1 MRYTKQSCNYILKN
15 FFYIFPLTILPA
27 FLLSLSTDEVA
38 IQCFVETVIR
48 GDLMNLH
55 FDHIFCAV
63 SVLNFG
69 SWESVIFGL
78 LSIVG
83 IIVFMAILMAF
94 LEKHMRIGKRT
105 FNGIFSKLN
114 DNFIST
120 ACVVFIV
127 LAMYEIWSL
136 ILTALLF
143 LVTRLQV
150 TVLSYVFGAI
160 VYIAMHVL
168 LIYLVSTIYLWL
180 PCMQIT
186 GFKLL
191 EALNYSYNLV
201 ASIQWGILIGQ
212 LMFLFCTEAIM
223 CLCVMLSPSS
233 LIFTIV
239 TTALFAI
246 LIMIFCVRMEI
257 VYFDRDNIDRADIKR
272 YGK

>member
-150 TVLSYVFGAI
+150 MVLSYVLGAI